1 MQTCYFKLKEDG
13 GKWSWMN
20 REGTNE
26 AETPGSRWSMW
37 CYISTW
43 PRLKGERT
51 SRISTDEKLNFCAR
65 GLLLWLWPIKWTE
78 DCNFGL
84 VYHYSAPIRDY
95 TDLVIICILLALTR
109 TLGLIQQNLFLC
121 LFRVYVRITFNHNNL
136 HDVTNS
142 ITEIP
147 QVGEQLP
154 DWPVTSKPVW
164 QYAQVWGNGCT
175 RYPFTQ
181 HLGNLRVLAENRQQT
196 SKQTS

>member
-43 PRLKGERT
+43 PRLKGERP

-65 GLLLWLWPIKWTE
+65 GLLLQLWPIKWTE

-109 TLGLIQQNLFLC
+109 TLGLIQQNLYC
-121 LFRVYVRITFNHNNL
+121 VYLECMSGLLSTIIIFMT
-136 HDVTNS
+136 
-142 ITEIP
+142 
-147 QVGEQLP
+147 
-154 DWPVTSKPVW
+154 W
-164 QYAQVWGNGCT
+164 QT
-175 RYPFTQ
+175 PSPKYPKS
-181 HLGNLRVLAENRQQT
+181 ESSCQT
-196 SKQTS
+196 DR